1 MRSTKIKIKNLFG
14 ITETE
19 LDGRSV
25 EITGANG
32 VGKTSVIDAF
42 RYALTNQ
49 SDRSIIVHDGEKEG
63 EIIIETD
70 TGLSI
75 NRRKRTEQADYKS
88 IKENGREVMSPE
100 SFLKQLFSPLQL
112 DPVSFTL
119 MSAKEKNRAILDL
132 VEFDWD
138 LNYINEK
145 FGEIPSWVNYDQNIL
160 EVLSDMQSENGEW
173 FKQRQ
178 NVNRDIRNE
187 TAFIEDIA
195 KDIPAHYQAEKWEAY
210 DLGAAYKKLEQMKEF
225 NSRIERAKLFRS
237 SYDAKLRQLEA
248 DKMITITSEEKAVAA
263 ERESL
268 LSNIERMKAEI
279 KAAEEKIAGLAGK
292 LEDKKALAESKF
304 NEAKT
309 KLDADMSVA
318 DEYLDKQPLD
328 CTELQAE
335 ISNAETMKRHL
346 NEYNRMKSMQEKLE
360 RLQEVSAEYT
370 KKIELART
378 LPGTILENAHIPIE
392 GLTVKDGIPLING
405 LPVSNLSEGEQLSLC
420 VDVALSKPNGL
431 QIILIDGT
439 EKLTS
444 ENREKL
450 YSKCREKGVQF
461 IATRTTDDTE
471 MKVTYLE

>member
-1 MRSTKIKIKNLFG
+1 MRTTKIKIKNLFG

-49 SDRSIIVHDGEKEG
+49 SDRSIIVHEGEKEG

-75 NRRKRTEQADYKS
+75 DRRKRTEQADYKS

-112 DPVSFTL
+112 DPVAFTL
-119 MSAKEKNRAILDL
+119 MSTKEKNRAILDL

-138 LNYINEK
+138 LNFINEK

-160 EVLSDMQSENGEW
+160 EVLSDMQAENGEW
-173 FKQRQ
+173 FKERQ
-178 NVNRDIRNE
+178 NINRDIRNE
-187 TAFIEDIA
+187 TAFIQDIA
-195 KDIPAHYQAEKWEAY
+195 KDIPEHYQADKWETY
-210 DLGAAYKKLEQMKEF
+210 DLGAAYKKLEQIKEH

-237 SYDAKLRQLEA
+237 NYDAKLRKLEA
-248 DKMITITSEEKAVAA
+248 DKMIAISSEEKAIAA

-268 LSNIERMKAEI
+268 FTGIERMKAEI
-279 KAAEEKIAGLAGK
+279 KASEEKISGLAGK
-292 LEDKKALAESKF
+292 LEDKKALAESRY

-318 DEYLDKQPLD
+318 DEYMDKQPLD
-328 CTELQAE
+328 CTELQNE
-335 ISNAETMKRHL
+335 INDAETMMRHL
-346 NEYNRMKSMQEKLE
+346 NEYKRMKDMQEKVE
-360 RLQEVSAEYT
+360 KLQKTSEEYT
-370 KKIELART
+370 RKIELARA

-450 YSKCREKGVQF
+450 YSKCKEKGVQF

-471 MKVTYLE
+471 MKVAYLE